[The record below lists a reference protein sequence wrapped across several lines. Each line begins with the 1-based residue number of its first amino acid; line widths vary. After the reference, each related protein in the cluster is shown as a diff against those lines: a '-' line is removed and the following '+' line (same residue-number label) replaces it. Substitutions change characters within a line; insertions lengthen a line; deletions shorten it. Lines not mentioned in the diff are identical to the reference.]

1 MKNYKIILIL
11 LVSWIVST
19 SLNSCSSKKVLSYQS
34 SDTTKCTTEFYYD
47 YTEDDLPQEL
57 DFSTLSEE
65 FTTSFNKDEIYLLHS
80 LELIPKVEKLLALST
95 STESLEN
102 KLDKL
107 SLKQDIYQVINRSSL
122 EISALGSRIDCE
134 EERAEQVAS
143 FLANKLRKRESSLTV
158 AAIIVGATGAIL
170 AGGFATAGTTP
181 EIIGLATGVTEAIF
195 GVMILTNEKKIKFNH
210 PDNILKEFWENPSIS
225 KYAPASVWY
234 YLNSPNLSEEE
245 ISKREQTVNGWKT
258 FSDFNEEE
266 EEILFG
272 NGGDYTSNLLK
283 RRAEMLDQAEAQIKM
298 MKIILL
304 EVQLAI
310 EKI

>member
-1 MKNYKIILIL
+1 MKNYKIIVFILIGW
-11 LVSWIVST
+11 VATST
-19 SLNSCSSKKVLSYQS
+19 LNSCSSNKVLNYQT
-34 SDTTKCTTEFYYD
+34 SDTAKCTTEFYYD
-47 YTEDDLPQEL
+47 YTEEELPQEL
-57 DFSTLSEE
+57 DFSTLSDEL
-65 FTTSFNKDEIYLLHS
+65 TTSFNQDEIYLLHS
-80 LELIPKVEKLLALST
+80 LELIPKVEKLLAISA

-102 KLDKL
+102 KLEKL
-107 SLKQDIYQVINRSSL
+107 SLKQDIFQVINRSSL

-143 FLANKLRKRESSLTV
+143 FLANKLRKKESSLTV

-170 AGGFATAGTTP
+170 AGSFATAGTTP
-181 EIIGLATGVTEAIF
+181 EIIGLATGVTEAVF
-195 GVMILTNEKKIKFNH
+195 GVMILTNEKKIKFSH
-210 PDNILKEFWENPSIS
+210 PDNILKEFWENPSTS
-225 KYAPASVWY
+225 QYAPASVWY
-234 YLNSPNLSEEE
+234 YMNSPNLSEKE

-258 FSDFNEEE
+258 FADFDEEE

-272 NGGDYTSNLLK
+272 QGGGYTSSLLK